1 MLRPCVRFTLH
12 LKFPPRRRRR
22 MTRYALSVAVDFSFV
37 VAVMVFLASCERE
50 DIEPIATTSKEAA
63 TPPTTEAAAEVLLP
77 MFEDYP
83 AVETF
88 DGTPAEV
95 NLASHPDAKM
105 FRTRLSEIS
114 PYDTRF
120 AGHYRIVEFGCGTEC
135 QSIWAVDLID
145 GSVYSLFT
153 ASSGVAYRPDSR
165 LIVKNDPAFFTAM
178 LDMATVAE
186 VQSYMESY
194 GEPEFWLE
202 EDAQFERIGSDAVV
216 MDTFSKKIVGVNR
229 PQEVATDPRGTFC
242 GINGKIRSAGFSA
255 DGKSFVLAD
264 TINGFPLQPEA
275 RIFVVDV
282 ASNDCVAGGCDT
294 MRGDWDNDVDE
305 DVVLNR
311 LKERTSDLRE
321 RLGLVPPQGAIRF
334 APGEL
339 TDDLVAYDLGKQ
351 TIEVLLRQDTVGDIG
366 DWKSSLRLEVRASD
380 TVHELD
386 SLKRYRDE
394 VEGYRLGD
402 LYLSPDGT
410 SVAIIVEMRYEILGH
425 APSTYCRF
433 MVETAVLK

>member
-1 MLRPCVRFTLH
+1 
-12 LKFPPRRRRR
+12 
-22 MTRYALSVAVDFSFV
+22 MTRSARSVAVDFTFV
-37 VAVMVFLASCERE
+37 VAVMVILASCERE
-50 DIEPIATTSKEAA
+50 DDEPIATTSTEVA
-63 TPPTTEAAAEVLLP
+63 TLATTETAAGVLLP
-77 MFEDYP
+77 TFEDYP

-95 NLASHPDAKM
+95 NLASHPDASM
-105 FRTRLSEIS
+105 FRMRLSES
-114 PYDTRF
+114 PPYDTRF
-120 AGHYRIVEFGCGTEC
+120 AGHYRIVEFGCGTVC

-153 ASSGVAYRPDSR
+153 AGSGVAYRPDSR
-165 LIVKNDPAFFTAM
+165 LIVKNDPAFFTEM
-178 LDMATVAE
+178 LDTTTVAE
-186 VQSYMESY
+186 VQGYMATY

-202 EDAQFERIGSDAVV
+202 GDAQFERIGPDAVV

-229 PQEVATDPRGTFC
+229 PHEDATDPRGTFC
-242 GINGKIRSAGFSA
+242 GISGKIRSAGFSA

-282 ASNDCVAGGCDT
+282 PSNDCVAGGCDT

-311 LKERTSDLRE
+311 LEERTSDLRE
-321 RLGLVPPQGAIRF
+321 RLGLVLPQGAARF
-334 APGEL
+334 APREL
-339 TDDLVAYDLGKQ
+339 TDELVAYNLGEQ

-366 DWKSSLRLEVRASD
+366 EWKSSLRLEVRAGD
-380 TVHELD
+380 TVQELD
-386 SLKRYRDE
+386 SLERYRDE
-394 VEGYRLGD
+394 VAGYRLGD
-402 LYLSPDGT
+402 LYVSPDGR
-410 SVAIIVEMRYEILGH
+410 SVAIIVEMMYEILGH

-433 MVETAVLK
+433 MVETAALN